1 MKQYFTGFFTAL
13 CLATSFFLFIGAN
26 TGQNEFNKPIVI
38 KGSQGFTYI
47 DGDGIFIASDESKN
61 VKVFF
66 GLDKRDGGM
75 IRLHNS
81 SNKEMA
87 YLGANNESGTL
98 KLNNSNGFE
107 TCLIS
112 SEDNYGII
120 NLFDRNG
127 KLGYTESGQ
136 KN

>member
-1 MKQYFTGFFTAL
+1 
-13 CLATSFFLFIGAN
+13 
-26 TGQNEFNKPIVI
+26 
-38 KGSQGFTYI
+38 
-47 DGDGIFIASDESKN
+47 
-61 VKVFF
+61 
-66 GLDKRDGGM
+66 M

-87 YLGANNESGTL
+87 YLGANNENGTL

-127 KLGYTESGQ
+127 KLGYAESGQ